1 MRLQQRMKKLIII
14 VIDII
19 IIIINVLHTLNQIWN
34 FTTPLPQ
41 SSYMYTIKG
50 FFRSAHCLTFQGLL
64 VWQ

>member
-34 FTTPLPQ
+34 FNTPLPQ
-41 SSYMYTIKG
+41 SSYMCTI
-50 FFRSAHCLTFQGLL
+50 
-64 VWQ
+64 